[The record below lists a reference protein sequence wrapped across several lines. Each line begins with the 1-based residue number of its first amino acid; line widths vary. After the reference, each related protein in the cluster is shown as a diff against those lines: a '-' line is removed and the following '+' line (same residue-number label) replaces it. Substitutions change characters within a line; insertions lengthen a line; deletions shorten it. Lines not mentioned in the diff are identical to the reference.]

1 MKLSQKIRSSL
12 QSRLSGA
19 TNSAMDVLWLRHA
32 ASKGLQ
38 VCAGARC
45 VGRPTIELVAGGQAI
60 LREGAVLRSR
70 ERGYHTSITPVRLMA
85 DAPGAL
91 IDIGPGSRL
100 NGTSIHARSKVI
112 IGSDTYIASGTH
124 ILDSNGHVRD
134 AMDRVRG
141 ERDEAAP
148 ISIGSRVWIGINVVI
163 LKGVTIGDDVIV
175 GAGAVVTRDLRAGT
189 ICAGNPATAVADA

>member
-1 MKLSQKIRSSL
+1 MDLAWTQYAVSQ
-12 QSRLSGA
+12 
-19 TNSAMDVLWLRHA
+19 
-32 ASKGLQ
+32 GLQ
-38 VCAGARC
+38 VCPGARC
-45 VGRPTIELVAGGQAI
+45 VGRPTIELVGGRAI
-60 LREGAVLRSR
+60 LREGAILRSR

-91 IDIGPGSRL
+91 IEIGPRSRL
-100 NGTSIHARSKVI
+100 NGTSIHARSEIV

-141 ERDEAAP
+141 ERDEAVP

-163 LKGVTIGDDVIV
+163 LKGVKIGDDVIV
-175 GAGAVVTRDLRAGT
+175 GAGAVITRDLKAGT
-189 ICAGNPATAVADA
+189 ICVGNPATPVADA